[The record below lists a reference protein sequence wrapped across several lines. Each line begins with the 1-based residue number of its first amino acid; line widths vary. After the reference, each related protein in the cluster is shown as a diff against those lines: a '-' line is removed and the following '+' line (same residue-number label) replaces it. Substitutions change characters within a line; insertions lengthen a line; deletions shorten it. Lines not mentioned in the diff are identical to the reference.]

1 MADGYH
7 ATGLAEKARTPV
19 CYRARR
25 ALASGSVAAAEPRD
39 DVSQLSPHMLRMGS
53 ALALLVATM
62 FLPLEYLYRTDDY
75 FRTRLTA
82 HLIHAALSSAGI
94 AMSFLPLS
102 NRATDR
108 LALVIVIGMGG
119 NALAYFALTPGYP
132 ALLANALALLLF
144 GATVICGWSPLRTAL
159 VGTLYGQGFL
169 LVGLL
174 AHHLDVP
181 QDRFVFSIGALLFA
195 TVIAAFCA
203 NIMEAARIG
212 IVRREDE
219 LEGLSNRLMSVQEEE
234 RRRLSR
240 ELHDGVGQ
248 GLTAVVSH
256 LWLLERRLPAGGD
269 ELKMQVS
276 EARGLA
282 AKTLAE
288 IRELSQLLRPSLL
301 DDWGLL
307 PSLEA
312 QVKTFRTHQEID
324 VELEADE
331 LPDRLPAELETA
343 VYRIVQ
349 EALTNVAKH
358 ARASRVR
365 VSLRHSEEALTLDVV
380 DNGVGYLRNGGSSK
394 PGLGLLSIRERVR
407 ALGGRVSMTS
417 ERGAHLNIV
426 LPLPA

>member
-1 MADGYH
+1 
-7 ATGLAEKARTPV
+7 
-19 CYRARR
+19 
-25 ALASGSVAAAEPRD
+25 
-39 DVSQLSPHMLRMGS
+39 
-53 ALALLVATM
+53 
-62 FLPLEYLYRTDDY
+62 
-75 FRTRLTA
+75 
-82 HLIHAALSSAGI
+82 
-94 AMSFLPLS
+94 
-102 NRATDR
+102 
-108 LALVIVIGMGG
+108 
-119 NALAYFALTPGYP
+119 
-132 ALLANALALLLF
+132 
-144 GATVICGWSPLRTAL
+144 
-159 VGTLYGQGFL
+159 
-169 LVGLL
+169 
-174 AHHLDVP
+174 
-181 QDRFVFSIGALLFA
+181 
-195 TVIAAFCA
+195 
-203 NIMEAARIG
+203 
-212 IVRREDE
+212 
-219 LEGLSNRLMSVQEEE
+219 
-234 RRRLSR
+234 
-240 ELHDGVGQ
+240 
-248 GLTAVVSH
+248 
-256 LWLLERRLPAGGD
+256 
-269 ELKMQVS
+269 VS

-358 ARASRVR
+358 AQASRVR

-426 LPLPA
+426 LPLTA